1 MVITVDGAAGVGKS
15 TVARTVANKLGF
27 YYVSTGQIYRSLAY
41 AIMSGN
47 NERFGTLDI
56 ISYINVLSLDFKD
69 DVLIANG
76 IDDEE
81 VLQNEEIATFAAR
94 VGTNMNYKK
103 AISEKIVLAVGERN
117 VVVEGRMAGVL
128 LFPNADLKVYL
139 YADIKKRI
147 ERKMKQMPEYTY
159 ERVKDSLEKR
169 DTLVNTIVGMNT
181 HDINTS
187 NKSLQMVVNEIVNVF
202 KTITP

>member
-1 MVITVDGAAGVGKS
+1 MVITVDGATGVGKS

>member
-1 MVITVDGAAGVGKS
+1 MERVVDRKDKI
-15 TVARTVANKLGF
+15 RQ
-27 YYVSTGQIYRSLAY
+27 YYIDWE
-41 AIMSGN
+41 I
-47 NERFGTLDI
+47 D
-56 ISYINVLSLDFKD
+56 
-69 DVLIANG
+69 G

-81 VLQNEEIATFAAR
+81 GLQNEEIATCAAQ
-94 VGTNMNYKK
+94 VGANMNYKK
-103 AISEKIVLAVGERN
+103 AISEKILLAVGCRN

-181 HDINTS
+181 YDINTS
-187 NKSLQMVVNEIVNVF
+187 NKSLQIVVNEIVNVF
-202 KTITP
+202 KTITNWKCKNRK